1 MYKNVLI
8 HVHNFIN
15 LIYDGHSR
23 YLSDRHGRYL
33 SDEHGR
39 YLSDGHGRYLSDRHG
54 RYLSDRHGRY
64 LSDGHGAEDVEE
76 DEAAVGVIV
85 AHQVPVRDAL
95 DPRDRRERKLRHD
108 ATVKTA
114 STAMSMYRVVN
125 KNIYIELHML
135 RKVLTLS

>member
-15 LIYDGHSR
+15 LIYDGHS
-23 YLSDRHGRYL
+23 
-33 SDEHGR
+33 
-39 YLSDGHGRYLSDRHG
+39 RYLSDRHG

-114 STAMSMYRVVN
+114 STTHEMGVN
-125 KNIYIELHML
+125 GSFTTTRLSKLRQQQCAYTGYI
-135 RKVLTLS
+135 